1 MKKASFGDRLRYTF
15 DNIMS
20 RGPAALIGW
29 LGLLSGLLIVLITF
43 IVWVSKAAPGES
55 FIRIFWMSLLR
66 TLDPGTMGGDEGSV
80 FFLLAMLAVTLGGIF
95 VISTLIGVLT
105 TGIESKLDSLRKGRS
120 RVIEDGHTVILGW
133 SSQVFTIIPE
143 LVEANANQRRSCI
156 VVLADKDK
164 VEMED
169 EIRSRVG
176 SMRRTRLVCRSG
188 DPMDM
193 ADLEI
198 VSLDTAKSIFIL
210 SHEADDPDSDVI
222 KTMLAITNNP
232 NRKKEPYHIVAE
244 IRDPKNMEVAK
255 MVGKD
260 EAEIVLV
267 SDLVARVIAQ
277 TCRQSGLSLVY
288 TELLDFGGDEIY
300 FHEPEP
306 EVLGKTFG
314 KFLSL
319 YEESTVIG
327 LVPKGKMPALN
338 PPMDTVISDGDK
350 LIVIAEDDD
359 TTKLSGRNNLEINH
373 DAILEPNAK
382 SSEPERIL
390 LLGWNWRASAIIR
403 ELDNYVAPGSHVQV
417 VADTPEV
424 ESGLAS
430 DTPGTRNLTISLREG
445 STTSRSLLDSLD
457 VPSYQHVI
465 LLCYSDSMGIQ
476 EADAHTLISLLH
488 LREIAEKSEK
498 KFTIVSEMIDVRNR
512 NLAEVTR
519 ADDFIVSDRIVSLL
533 MTQVSENKYL
543 NAVFE
548 DIFDPDGSEIY
559 IKPALNYIKP
569 SVEVNF
575 YTILEAARKRG
586 EIAIGYKL
594 ARFSSDASKAYGV
607 TVNPRKSDRVVF
619 EEGDKIVVVAED

>member
-1 MKKASFGDRLRYTF
+1 MKKVTFGARLRYAF
-15 DNIMS
+15 DNTMS
-20 RGPAALIGW
+20 RGPGALIGW
-29 LGLLSGLLIVLITF
+29 LGLLSALLIVVITLV
-43 IVWVSKAAPGES
+43 VWISKAAPGES
-55 FIRIFWMSLLR
+55 FVKIFWMSLLR

-80 FFLLAMLAVTLGGIF
+80 VFLLAMLAVTLGGIF

-120 RVIEDGHTVILGW
+120 RVIEEGHTVILGW

-143 LVEANANQRRSCI
+143 LVEANANQRRSCV

-176 SMRRTRLVCRSG
+176 SMRRTRLVCRRG

-193 ADLEI
+193 SDLEL
-198 VSLDTAKSIFIL
+198 VSLDTAKSILIL

-232 NRKKEPYHIVAE
+232 NRKPEPYHIVAE

-260 EAEIVLV
+260 EVEIVLV
-267 SDLVARVIAQ
+267 SDLVARIIAQ
-277 TCRQSGLSLVY
+277 TCRQSGLSMVY

-306 EVLGKTFG
+306 EVLGKTLG
-314 KFLSL
+314 ESLSL

-327 LVPKGKMPALN
+327 LMPSGKPPALN
-338 PPMDTVISDGDK
+338 PSMETRISDGDK

-359 TTKLSGRNNLEINH
+359 TTRLSARNELGINH
-373 DAILEPNAK
+373 DATLEPGVK
-382 SSEPERIL
+382 SPEPERIL
-390 LLGWNWRASAIIR
+390 ILGWNWRAPLIIS

-430 DTPGTRNLTISLREG
+430 DTPRTRNLTVAFREG

-457 VPSYQHVI
+457 VPSYQHVV

-476 EADAHTLISLLH
+476 EADAHTLITLLH
-488 LREIAEKSEK
+488 LREIAEKSQK
-498 KFTIVSEMIDVRNR
+498 RFTIVSEMIDVRNR

-519 ADDFIVSDRIVSLL
+519 ADDFVVSDRIVSLL
-533 MTQVSENKYL
+533 MAQVSENKHL
-543 NAVFE
+543 NAVFA
-548 DIFDPDGSEIY
+548 DVFDPEGSEIY
-559 IKPALNYIKP
+559 IKPAANYVKP
-569 SVEVNF
+569 GVEVNF
-575 YTILEAARKRG
+575 YTILEAARMSG

-594 ARFSSDASKAYGV
+594 ARFSSDSSKAYGV
-607 TVNPRKSDRVVF
+607 AVNPKKSERVVF
-619 EEGDKIVVVAED
+619 EENDKIIVVAEE